1 MAMKKPKD
9 IRHYFAVSNV
19 DGIFSIM
26 VKDGD
31 LILGETVLNTGD
43 KMFVDIDPNKIAIWI
58 RKNKNKEVCQE
69 YVNAVIAGY
78 DMTVEEAEKAINKLV
93 EKS

>member
-1 MAMKKPKD
+1 MKKSKY
-9 IRHYFAVSNV
+9 IRHYFAVSNT

-31 LILGETVLNTGD
+31 LVLGETVLNTGST
-43 KMFVDIDPNKIAIWI
+43 MFVDIDPNKVATWI
-58 RKNKNKEVCQE
+58 RKYNNKEIQQE
-69 YVNAVIAGY
+69 YINAVLAGQNT
-78 DMTVEEAEKAINKLV
+78 TVEEAEKTLNRLV

>member
-1 MAMKKPKD
+1 MKKSKY
-9 IRHYFAVSNV
+9 IRHYFAVSNT

-31 LILGETVLNTGD
+31 LVLGETVLNTGST
-43 KMFVDIDPNKIAIWI
+43 MFVDIDPNNVAVWV
-58 RKNKNKEVCQE
+58 RKYKNKEVCQE
-69 YVNAVIAGY
+69 YINAVLAGY
-78 DMTVEEAEKAINKLV
+78 DMSVEEAEKTLNRIV